1 MVPTPVGKWVGCDV
15 FGVLHGAI
23 PTLLVFLRIWGPN
36 FKKMYAILRG
46 RGPLFRRDKS
56 QMWVVL
62 NHH

>member
-1 MVPTPVGKWVGCDV
+1 MGRWLG
-15 FGVLHGAI
+15 LI

-56 QMWVVL
+56 QMWVLL